1 MGLTLNAD
9 PLNRGENSALK
20 RFLVPVSE
28 CEFALNSI
36 LDDLQPDPWPVK
48 AGNRP
53 SRCVGTAMS
62 VAVGL
67 LEAAGGQSR
76 GSRIVTLIGGAAT
89 YGPGMIVS
97 ESLQEKIRSHL
108 DIQKERDNTKYIKNA
123 TKFYGDL
130 SARAAKAGIVVD
142 LFVSALD

>member
-1 MGLTLNAD
+1 MNKGD
-9 PLNRGENSALK
+9 NSALK

-48 AGNRP
+48 SGNRA
-53 SRCVGTAMS
+53 SRCVGTALN
-62 VAVGL
+62 VAISL

-76 GSRIVTLIGGAAT
+76 GSRVVTLVGGAAT

-97 ESLQEKIRSHL
+97 ETLQEKIRSHL
-108 DIQKERDNTKYIKNA
+108 DIQKERDNTKYLKKA
-123 TKFYGDL
+123 LTYYKDL
-130 SARAAKAGIVVD
+130 SLRA
-142 LFVSALD
+142 